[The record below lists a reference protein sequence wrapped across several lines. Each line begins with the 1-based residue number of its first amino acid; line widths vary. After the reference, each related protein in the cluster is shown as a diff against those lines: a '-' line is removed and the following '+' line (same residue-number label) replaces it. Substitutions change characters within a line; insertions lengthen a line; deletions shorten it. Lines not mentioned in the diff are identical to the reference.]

1 MYQHSHVARG
11 ALMVNR
17 TRPAH
22 LDACTFLQ
30 TERTTLL
37 LQPASQPLAF
47 IAPGYLG
54 TDTGVWSRNGSAL
67 LGGIATR
74 IARAF
79 TFCFFSGDSLA
90 YLLRT
95 ILYHCVARDT
105 HLGGVLACPPIC
117 READG
122 DVAAWKRI
130 ESLFDTWRGVWDDT
144 MDEDHLLS
152 LHVCHWLAQA
162 FKGGCILYRPVHDPA
177 TIWEKSSWLQQLVDR
192 ASEHVLACHCQI
204 HLN

>member
-1 MYQHSHVARG
+1 MYIPTDG
-11 ALMVNR
+11 AEYLI
-17 TRPAH
+17 TS
-22 LDACTFLQ
+22 TGF
-30 TERTTLL
+30 T
-37 LQPASQPLAF
+37 ASS
-47 IAPGYLG
+47 IHRPGYLG
-54 TDTGVWSRNGSAL
+54 TDTGRVV
-67 LGGIATR
+67 TER
-74 IARAF
+74 ISVTWRYRHSHSTCIYF
-79 TFCFFSGDSLA
+79 FVFFSGDSLA